1 MGQSGCRFLAV
12 HPIGAWSC
20 TALGDPAIGAG
31 TASFP
36 SHCQMRPVA
45 ASGGQPRP
53 NRKNEVSSLLRTGV
67 DSGGQ
72 MRPVA
77 AKLAGTECALR
88 RPVRELFSYQEAA
101 QVLGVSERTIRRL
114 VREGLLPVVQL
125 GSRVRRIDPD
135 DLAAVIDRAKT
146 RFPQ

>member
-1 MGQSGCRFLAV
+1 
-12 HPIGAWSC
+12 
-20 TALGDPAIGAG
+20 
-31 TASFP
+31 
-36 SHCQMRPVA
+36 
-45 ASGGQPRP
+45 
-53 NRKNEVSSLLRTGV
+53 
-67 DSGGQ
+67 
-72 MRPVA
+72 
-77 AKLAGTECALR
+77 
-88 RPVRELFSYQEAA
+88 VRELFSYQEAA